1 MTILVLLFYMLM
13 VGMTPS
19 VVRAC
24 IMQIFLQLAPLF
36 RRDGD
41 SLTSLSAAL
50 LAILL
55 CSPMAAQSISLQ
67 LSFAATLGIL
77 LLSGRMYRRAADAIH
92 RKFEKNIGLCGALCF
107 VAANVTVSLGALV
120 FTIPLSAA
128 YFGVLSVVSPLSNL
142 LVVPVAG
149 WNFMAAFVTVLV
161 GFVWLPAA
169 KLLGL
174 AALGL
179 TKYMLLAARLLAR
192 LPGHALY
199 LNNKYLIAWLVFVY
213 VLFTAAALLRGPVK
227 RRYLLPSVLAV
238 CTLVLSVWLGTLAY
252 RTDTLAAVAVDV
264 GQGECVL
271 LTSQGDTALVD
282 CGSGNNYI
290 NAGSRAIAQL
300 GTMGAHRLK
309 AVVLTHYHADHTSG
323 LELLLE
329 RVEVERL
336 YLPLLEDEY
345 GVKDKICAIAAQ
357 KGIETVFV
365 ENVESLTLGGA
376 TLRVYP
382 PVGKKNQ
389 NEAGLTALCSAGS
402 FDVLVTA
409 TCPQILRRSSS
420 RIMTCRVSRCC
431 LWGTTGRNTAPARS
445 FCAPCSR
452 NTPSSASAATATAT
466 RRPRPSGGSRTRA
479 RRYTGRMSRERS

>member
-92 RKFEKNIGLCGALCF
+92 RKFEKNSGLCGALCF

-282 CGSGNNYI
+282 CGSSNNYI

-309 AVVLTHYHADHTSG
+309 ARRADALPRRPHERARAAARARGGGAAVPAVARGRVRREGQNLRHRRAEGNRDG
-323 LELLLE
+323 LCRGRGEPDARRRDAAGLSARGEEEPE
-329 RVEVERL
+329 RGGADGPV
-336 YLPLLEDEY
+336 
-345 GVKDKICAIAAQ
+345 
-357 KGIETVFV
+357 
-365 ENVESLTLGGA
+365 LGGE
-376 TLRVYP
+376 LRCARDGRHARKYRE
-382 PVGKKNQ
+382 
-389 NEAGLTALCSAGS
+389 EAHRGL
-402 FDVLVTA
+402 
-409 TCPQILRRSSS
+409 
-420 RIMTCRVSRCC
+420 
-431 LWGTTGRNTAPARS
+431 
-445 FCAPCSR
+445 
-452 NTPSSASAATATAT
+452 
-466 RRPRPSGGSRTRA
+466 
-479 RRYTGRMSRERS
+479 

>member
-1 MTILVLLFYMLM
+1 
-13 VGMTPS
+13 
-19 VVRAC
+19 
-24 IMQIFLQLAPLF
+24 
-36 RRDGD
+36 
-41 SLTSLSAAL
+41 
-50 LAILL
+50 
-55 CSPMAAQSISLQ
+55 MAAQSISLQ

-271 LTSQGDTALVD
+271 FDVTGRHRPRRLRQRQQLHQRRQPSHRAARHHGRAPAEGRRADALP
-282 CGSGNNYI
+282 
-290 NAGSRAIAQL
+290 RRP
-300 GTMGAHRLK
+300 HER
-309 AVVLTHYHADHTSG
+309 

-402 FDVLVTA
+402 FDVLVTGDMPA
-409 TCPQILRRSSS
+409 NTEKKLIADYDLPRVEVLLVGHHGSKYSSCEEFLRAVQPEYAIISVGSNS
-420 RIMTCRVSRCC
+420 Y
-431 LWGTTGRNTAPARS
+431 GH
-445 FCAPCSR
+445 
-452 NTPSSASAATATAT
+452 